1 MIKKW
6 LSNLRIRR
14 KLNVI
19 TIVAV
24 LSIVIM
30 GLAANYFFRTARVLT
45 IIINA
50 ERLHTLNFQLGV
62 EDFYKYLQTGDTLL
76 IAHSIKS
83 IDKANRMAKVFG
95 NSQVLSETKTTTEFA
110 EMLYAVISEA
120 LDNNFSNAE
129 LMVKRVK
136 LLLMLNNTQLLNS
149 LEVAAR
155 GAVIGEKVISIISDY
170 TKNPSEK
177 KLEELQA
184 AISEIHGFYE
194 IFASAIS
201 DINNFANRLLIYGI
215 VIITLLLGVVTL
227 ILAWFI
233 SGLFSRSVLLL
244 SDNFKEIVR
253 GNLNENI
260 EIKSRDE
267 LGLLAESFT
276 EMQQSLQDVANKMQQ
291 ISDGDYSVSIIPK
304 SDQDRLSLS
313 LNKMTMALRTVSGEN
328 EAQNWMK
335 SGQNELNERLRGD
348 KNLQELT
355 TQAITFIAEYLGVQM
370 GAFYIP
376 DESGKALTL
385 FGSYAF
391 SKRKTLNDSF
401 KIGEGLVGQAA
412 FGRQA
417 ISLTR
422 LPSDYTRIT
431 SATGDMAP
439 RNVLVYPLV
448 YEGQLTGVI
457 EVASKDELDDFK
469 TDFLN
474 AVSENISIA
483 INSAKSR
490 VKLQELL
497 HQTREQAD
505 ELQTQQEELRVS
517 NEELEEQTKALK
529 ESEKELQAQQEEL
542 RVINEE
548 LEEKT
553 HSLELQKKEITD
565 KNDVLT
571 VMKEDLEEKA
581 KELEITSKYKSEFLS
596 SMSHELRTPLNSL
609 LILSKNLLQNKKKNL
624 NDDQLES
631 VEIIRKSGVDLL
643 NLINEILDLSKI
655 ESGKM
660 SLTVENVRFSDL
672 AQSVKRNFGHVTGE
686 KGLKLIVDVSPDLP
700 ETAQTDIIRLEQV
713 IRNLI
718 SNAIKFTDT
727 GSITVKFAAAPGN
740 INYKNPAINKD
751 KYFAISVT
759 DTGIGIPPEKQ
770 RIIFEA
776 FQQADGST
784 SRKYGGTGLGLS
796 ISTEIAKLFKGEIHL
811 KSEPGV
817 GSTFTV
823 LMPFNF
829 KAEDATA
836 QSGKPGPAVVVDHVD
851 RSSRPSAPKPNLAK
865 TIESIKSIEDDRDN
879 FTGDDRVILVIEDD
893 LNFARVLK
901 SQCHEKKFKFLHSAT
916 GETGLI
922 LAEKY
927 LPDAIILDIKL
938 PGMDGVMVLD
948 RIKENP
954 KIRHIP
960 VHMMSALEETLDV
973 YQKGAIGYL
982 TKPIDSD
989 ELDEAFR
996 KFEGII
1002 DKSVKDLLI
1011 IEDEEVL
1018 RKQIIEIIG
1027 REDVEPVGAGTGE
1040 EAYRL
1045 LKEKKFDCIVLDLGL
1060 PDISGFDLLEKI
1072 EKDKTITLPPVIIYT
1087 GRDLSREETAR
1098 LKKYSESIIIKGV
1111 KSEERLLDETA
1122 LFLHRVVDH
1131 LPKNKQEIISSLHDK
1146 DAVFRGKKVLLVDD
1160 DMRNLFAMSKVLDDK
1175 GMVIIEAENGKVAIE
1190 KLEKE
1195 KTMDLILMDIMM
1207 PVMDG
1212 YEAMTKI
1219 RKNPAFKS
1227 IPIIAITAKA
1237 MKDDYEKC
1245 IAAGASDYLTK
1256 PLDVDKLMSL
1266 MNVWLYK

>member
-1 MIKKW
+1 MIRKW

-14 KLNVI
+14 KLNVM
-19 TIVAV
+19 TIIAV
-24 LSIVIM
+24 VSILIM
-30 GLAANYFFRTARVLT
+30 GLAANYFFRTAKVLT

-50 ERLHTLNFQLGV
+50 ERLHTLKFQLGV
-62 EDFYKYLQTGDTLL
+62 EDFYRYLQTGDSSL
-76 IAHSIKS
+76 IPESIQS
-83 IDKANRMAKVFG
+83 IDEANRMARTFG
-95 NSQVLSETKTTTEFA
+95 NAQVLAETKSNREFA
-110 EMLYAVISEA
+110 EILFRDIGEA
-120 LDNNFSNAE
+120 MDNDYSNAKI
-129 LMVKRVK
+129 MVKRIN
-136 LLLMLNNTQLLNS
+136 LLLMLHNTQLLAS
-149 LEVAAR
+149 MEVASQ
-155 GAVIGEKVISIISDY
+155 GADKGERIISIISEYAD
-170 TKNPSEK
+170 NPNEK
-177 KLEELQA
+177 KLEELQK
-184 AISEIHGFYE
+184 AISEIHGFYK
-194 IFASAIS
+194 IFASSISAI
-201 DINNFANRLLIYGI
+201 NEYANKLLIWGI
-215 VIITLLLGVVTL
+215 IAITLLLG
-227 ILAWFI
+227 ILTILLSTFI
-233 SGLFSRSVLLL
+233 SGLFSKSVALLT
-244 SDNFKEIVR
+244 DNFKEIVK
-253 GNLNENI
+253 GNLQEKI
-260 EIKSRDE
+260 EINTRDE
-267 LGLLAESFT
+267 LGLLAESFI
-276 EMQQSLQDVANKMQQ
+276 EMQQSLQDVAAKMQQ

-304 SDQDRLSLS
+304 SEQDKLSLS
-313 LNKMTMALRTVSGEN
+313 LNKMTQALRTVSSEN
-328 EAQNWMK
+328 ESQNWMK

-348 KNLQELT
+348 KTLQELT
-355 TQAITFIAEYLGVQM
+355 TQAITFIAEYMSIQM

-376 DESGKALTL
+376 DENGKTLSL

-401 KIGEGLVGQAA
+401 AIGEGLVGQAA
-412 FGRQA
+412 FGRQP
-417 ISLTR
+417 ISVTQ
-422 LPSDYTRIT
+422 LPKDYTRIT

-439 RNVLVYPLV
+439 RNVLVYPLI
-448 YEGQLTGVI
+448 YEGKLTGVI
-457 EVASKDELDDFK
+457 EMASKDVLDDFK
-469 TDFLN
+469 TEFLN
-474 AVSENISIA
+474 SVSENISIA

-497 HQTREQAD
+497 HQTQEQAD

-565 KNDVLT
+565 KNNVLT

-624 NDDQLES
+624 KEDQLES
-631 VEIIRKSGVDLL
+631 VEIIRKSGNDLL

-660 SLTVENVRFSDL
+660 SLTIENLRFSEIAD
-672 AQSVKRNFGHVTGE
+672 SVKRNFQHVTSE
-686 KGLKLIVDVSPDLP
+686 KKLDLIVDVAPDLP
-700 ETAQTDIIRLEQV
+700 ETVQSDIIRLEQV

-727 GSITVKFAAAPGN
+727 GSITVKFARAPAD
-740 INYKNPAINKD
+740 INYKNPAIEKD

-811 KSEPGV
+811 KSELGI

-823 LMPFNF
+823 LMPYKF
-829 KAEDATA
+829 KAKEINTK
-836 QSGKPGPAVVVDHVD
+836 SGNPGNAAVVEHVDH
-851 RSSRPSAPKPNLAK
+851 SPKPLAPKTNPAGEINA
-865 TIESIKSIEDDRDN
+865 IKSVEDDRN
-879 FTGDDRVILVIEDD
+879 KFTGDDRVILVIEDD

-901 SQCHEKKFKFLHSAT
+901 SQCHEKKFKFLHAAT

-922 LAEKY
+922 MAEKY

-938 PGMDGVMVLD
+938 PGMDGLMVLD

-982 TKPIDSD
+982 TKPIDND

-1018 RKQIIEIIG
+1018 RKQIIDIIG
-1027 REDVEPVGAGTGE
+1027 REDVEPVGAGTGA
-1040 EAYRL
+1040 EAYKL

-1060 PDISGFDLLEKI
+1060 PDISGFDLLEKLHN
-1072 EKDKTITLPPVIIYT
+1072 DKTIDLPPVIIYT
-1087 GRDLSREETAR
+1087 GRDLSREETAK
-1098 LKKYSESIIIKGV
+1098 LKKYAESIIIKGV

-1131 LPKNKQEIISSLHDK
+1131 LPKNKQDIISSLHDK
-1146 DAVFRGKKVLLVDD
+1146 DAVFKGKKVLLVDD

-1175 GMVIIEAENGKVAIE
+1175 GMIIIEAENGKVAID

-1195 KTMDLILMDIMM
+1195 DNMDLILMDIMM

-1212 YEAMTKI
+1212 YEAMAKI
-1219 RKNPAFKS
+1219 RKNPRFKS

-1256 PLDVDKLMSL
+1256 PLDVDKLISL